1 MKIQLSLRKV
11 CTGLLLLA
19 VLLRLVL
26 GLLAP
31 EAAFLR
37 VPKTPRLLAFGSQE
51 SLFRQ
56 PAAQALSLPDK
67 PSQIPTQPSL
77 TLPPTTQGTVST
89 APTEPE
95 PPQKPSFSRQ
105 DAQYVSFFYDGKYDD
120 PPDAATL
127 LLRKLK
133 LSLAGSEPTV
143 LIIHTHATECYKK
156 SPGESYTWYADY
168 RTTDERYNMLSVG
181 EALAQELE
189 KAGISVIHDRTLHD
203 HPSYVEAYDNSA
215 ATVRKYLKE
224 YPSIQLVLD
233 LHRDAAE
240 NSDGSQYTS
249 SVLVNGEKTAKVM
262 TVLGTNNPNWHLN
275 AALAA
280 KMQVLME
287 KEAPGITRETVLRPL
302 RYNQHLSTGSLLIE
316 IGTAG
321 NTHDQV
327 LRAVPI
333 LADAIIALMNGAN

>member
-1 MKIQLSLRKV
+1 MKMQLSLQKV
-11 CTGLLLLA
+11 CIGLLLLA
-19 VLLRLVL
+19 VLLRLIL

-31 EAAFLR
+31 EATFLR
-37 VPKTPRLLAFGSQE
+37 VPKTQRLLAFGRQE
-51 SLFRQ
+51 SLFRL

-67 PSQIPTQPSL
+67 PSQLPTQPSA
-77 TLPPTTQGTVST
+77 TLPPVTQST
-89 APTEPE
+89 LAPAPTEPQTL
-95 PPQKPSFSRQ
+95 PKPSFSRK
-105 DAQYVSFFYDGKYDD
+105 DAQYVSFFYDGKCSN
-120 PPDAATL
+120 PPDIATL

-156 SPGESYTWYADY
+156 SPGEDYTWYADY
-168 RTTDERYNMLSVG
+168 RTTDESYNMLSVG
-181 EALAQELE
+181 EALALQLE
-189 KAGISVIHDRTLHD
+189 EAGISVIQDRTLHD
-203 HPSYVEAYDNSA
+203 HPSYVDAYDNSA
-215 ATVRKYLKE
+215 AAVRKYLKE

-240 NSDGSQYTS
+240 KSDGSQYAS
-249 SVLVNGEKTAKVM
+249 YVLVDGEKTAKMM

-287 KEAPGITRETVLRPL
+287 KDAPGITRETVLRPL
-302 RYNQHLSTGSLLIE
+302 RYNQHYSTGSLLIE